1 MGANQHRL
9 KQQLAAHGISME
21 EWRENIY
28 IYIYPDFKNGEP
40 QIPEKKP
47 AASEQDTNLDIG
59 SFTI

>member
-28 IYIYPDFKNGEP
+28 PDFRNGEP

-47 AASEQDTNLDIG
+47 AVPEQDYNLDVG

>member
-1 MGANQHRL
+1 MGANQHKF

-21 EWRENIY
+21 EWREY
-28 IYIYPDFKNGEP
+28 VYPDFKNNEP

-47 AASEQDTNLDIG
+47 PVVEQDTNLDVG

>member
-1 MGANQHRL
+1 MGANQHKL
-9 KQQLAAHGISME
+9 KQQLAAYGISME

-28 IYIYPDFKNGEP
+28 PDFRNGEL

-47 AASEQDTNLDIG
+47 AVPEQDNNLDVG

>member
-21 EWRENIY
+21 EWRENM
-28 IYIYPDFKNGEP
+28 YPDFRNDEP

-47 AASEQDTNLDIG
+47 AVPEPDNILAVG
-59 SFTI
+59 SFAM

>member
-1 MGANQHRL
+1 MGANQHKL
-9 KQQLAAHGISME
+9 KQQLAAHGISTE

-28 IYIYPDFKNGEP
+28 PDFRNGEP

-47 AASEQDTNLDIG
+47 AVPEPDNNLDVG